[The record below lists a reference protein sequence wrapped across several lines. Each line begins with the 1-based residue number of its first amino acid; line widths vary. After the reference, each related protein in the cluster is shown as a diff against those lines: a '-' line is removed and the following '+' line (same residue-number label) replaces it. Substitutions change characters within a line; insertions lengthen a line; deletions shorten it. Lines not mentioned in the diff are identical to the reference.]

1 MVALSIKRISV
12 TVAALFVVAVFGA
25 CAIQLRGE
33 NDQTDTPVPAAR
45 DDDQLAAKIARCR
58 NVTYE
63 QKDALAEC
71 RKVWAEKRRQFLGE
85 KNIAP
90 SLSESASSD
99 GSPASGS
106 DGNGRFPSYP
116 FAPKKD

>member
-1 MVALSIKRISV
+1 
-12 TVAALFVVAVFGA
+12 VFGA
-25 CAIQLRGE
+25 CVIQLRGE
-33 NDQTDTPVPAAR
+33 NDQTEAPVPATR
-45 DDDQLAAKIARCR
+45 DDDPLAEKLARCR

-90 SLSESASSD
+90 SHSDSAASD

-106 DGNGRFPSYP
+106 DGNDRFQSYP